1 MAKFS
6 IHIPKPITLPI
17 RLREFIFEVK
27 AKATQSAMLISCGT
41 AQAEIAEK
49 TLGYFDP
56 FQLGN
61 MDNLNIE

>member
-27 AKATQSAMLISCGT
+27 AKATQSTMLITCSAAPT
-41 AQAEIAEK
+41 ATVEK

-56 FQLGN
+56 YELGD
-61 MDNLNIE
+61 MDDLNIE